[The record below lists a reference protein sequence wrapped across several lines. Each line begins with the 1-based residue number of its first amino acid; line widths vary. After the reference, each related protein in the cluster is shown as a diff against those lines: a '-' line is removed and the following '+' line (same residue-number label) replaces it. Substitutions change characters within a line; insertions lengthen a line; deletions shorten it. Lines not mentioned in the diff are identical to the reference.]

1 MLALVRTALVLAV
14 AVLVALFAERA
25 SADELKAFAGKLVIS
40 PDAPPTASSELP
52 KYIEAN
58 LTKDAT
64 YPIVKGPP
72 WSMHIVAVLAKDVK
86 SVTLTISEKGAAKQE
101 PLVSTE
107 LAPVRRV
114 VIAHTEATIAA
125 GFANNKTYDVRLV
138 SGKTVLAKAQLEIR
152 D

>member
-1 MLALVRTALVLAV
+1 VKALVLASV
-14 AVLVALFAERA
+14 LVVLVAGRA

-40 PDAPPTASSELP
+40 PDAPPTESSELP
-52 KYIEAN
+52 KYIRAN

-86 SVTLTISEKGAAKQE
+86 SVTLTIGEKGSKE

-107 LAPVRRV
+107 LVPVRRV

>member
-1 MLALVRTALVLAV
+1 MKVLVFV
-14 AVLVALFAERA
+14 AVLVAVGGRA
-25 SADELKAFAGKLVIS
+25 FADELKAYAGKLVIS
-40 PDAPPTASSELP
+40 PDAPPTDSSELP
-52 KYIEAN
+52 KYLKAN
-58 LTKDAT
+58 LSKDAS

-72 WSMHIVAVLAKDVK
+72 WSMHIVGVLAKDAK
-86 SVTLTISEKGAAKQE
+86 SVTLTISEKGAKD

-125 GFANNKTYDVRLV
+125 GFANHKTYDVRLV
-138 SGKTVLAKAQLEIR
+138 SGKAVLAKAELEIR